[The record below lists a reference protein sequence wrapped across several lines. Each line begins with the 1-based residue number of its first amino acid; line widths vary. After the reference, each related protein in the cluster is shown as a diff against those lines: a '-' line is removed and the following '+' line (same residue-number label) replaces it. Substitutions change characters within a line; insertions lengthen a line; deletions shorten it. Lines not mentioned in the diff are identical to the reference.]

1 MFHAEILP
9 PEPVPE
15 STHAADGRWGVHLVA
30 DEPLHAV
37 DRTYALNVA
46 RRLRLLGR
54 FPAMAADLSLTWVP
68 GRDLPAHVAVVLV
81 RDTSQVV
88 ATASGHTYREALD
101 RLEAGVRRELAD
113 DRHAVAGD

>member
-1 MFHAEILP
+1 MFQADLP
-9 PEPVPE
+9 SEPLHEGTEAPD
-15 STHAADGRWGVHLVA
+15 ARWGVHLAA

-37 DRTYALNVA
+37 DRAYALNVG

-54 FPAMAADLSLTWVP
+54 FPAVAADLSLTWVD